1 MVEKLCQISNNLKK
15 ILIVAHNSEVTQ
27 LLHFLC
33 PTKVVHLDPV
43 DIVQIE
49 FTGIEWNEITED
61 SGIFIRRVSFRD

>member
-1 MVEKLCQISNNLKK
+1 
-15 ILIVAHNSEVTQ
+15 
-27 LLHFLC
+27 
-33 PTKVVHLDPV
+33 VHLDPV